1 MSENLRSLPPFNR
14 ISDDVLR
21 IITPLVGE
29 EHFKAEGVIF
39 EEGSSGDSFYII
51 KSGEV
56 EIRKMI
62 DRKEGRHKLIAV
74 LDRGDFFGEMAVFLG
89 QSRSAEAVA
98 KTDVTLITVSKKD
111 FSALFSKSP
120 DAAFKVMEFFTA
132 VLMDRLRST
141 TDELVTVYET
151 GRLAAAAR
159 SLPELSGCV
168 MEKVFNVIKPE
179 AGLFVV
185 WNNFNREFEVCGQRG
200 FNIPAGESMPE
211 DDALIRWLITKREPF
226 LSFDLKNEGRILV
239 SPDSIY
245 NGCSMAAS
253 PFLSHERL
261 SGFILLL
268 DRTKPNAFSYQHM
281 ILLSAISGYVSV
293 ALENLQYMQEAV
305 DRTRLSQAKATIPM

>member
-1 MSENLRSLPPFNR
+1 MSENLRSIPPFNG
-14 ISDDVLR
+14 ISEDVLR

-168 MEKVFNVIKPE
+168 IEKVFNVIKPE

-185 WNNFNREFEVCGQRG
+185 WNKFNREFEVCGQRG
-200 FNIPAGESMPE
+200 FNITTGESLS
-211 DDALIRWLITKREPF
+211 DDDVLIQWLAANREPF
-226 LSFDLKNEGRILV
+226 LSFDLKNEGRI
-239 SPDSIY
+239 SISGDSIY
-245 NGCSMAAS
+245 NGCSMVAA
-253 PFLSHERL
+253 PFLSHNSV

-268 DRTKPNAFSYQHM
+268 DRVKPNAFSYQHM
-281 ILLSAISGYVSV
+281 ILLSAVSGYVSV
-293 ALENLQYMQEAV
+293 AIENLQYMQESI
-305 DRTRLSQAKATIPM
+305 DRARLSQAKASIPI